1 MKPFSAQARQYY
13 RSILR
18 VAWPLIISNSFWNV
32 QLTVDRIF
40 LGNFSTEALAAAIAV
55 SGIFWA
61 PMALLQQ
68 TSSYLMTFVAQYFG
82 AKEHDM
88 IGPATWQALYVSVI
102 GGLLFL
108 MLIPLSPLIFT
119 VVGHSAE
126 LRAMEIEYFDA
137 LSYSAL
143 PTAIVAAVSSFFS
156 GLGRTRVIL
165 WINFIGMAANA
176 LFAYVLIFGNYGFP
190 RLGLAGAGYATSLA
204 GLVTAVF
211 ALGLLLRNKFE
222 QEFRMISGWRPNLVL
237 IKRFLYF
244 GLPSGLQWAL
254 EGLAFSVFLI
264 IVGRM
269 HGGEAALAGSGI
281 VVTVMMLSVL
291 PAMGVAQAV
300 AIQVG
305 QLLGEGKGNEA
316 KDITWGGIHLALAY
330 MMSIGL
336 SFVVVPE
343 FYLAWFHNPS
353 NLALWNEVA
362 KIVPI
367 LLLFVAVFTSFD
379 SLNLVCSFT
388 LKGAGDTR
396 FVSAVALA
404 LPWPL
409 MVFPTWIVRDWDGA
423 LYWAWGTASLYAM
436 VQAVIFMRRFQ
447 SGKWLTM
454 SVIH

>member
-1 MKPFSAQARQYY
+1 MTPFSAKARNRY
-13 RSILR
+13 RTILQ
-18 VAWPLIISNSFWNV
+18 VAWPLIVSNSFWNV
-32 QLTVDRIF
+32 QLTVDRVF

-68 TSSYLMTFVAQYFG
+68 TASYLMTFVAQYFG
-82 AKEHDM
+82 AKEHQM
-88 IGPATWQALYVSVI
+88 IGPATWQALHVSVI

-108 MLIPLSPLIFT
+108 GLIPLSQLIFA
-119 VVGHSAE
+119 VVGHSPE
-126 LRAMEIEYFDA
+126 LRTMEIAYFDA
-137 LSYSAL
+137 LCYSAL
-143 PTAIVAAVSSFFS
+143 PTAVVAAVSSFFS

-176 LFAYVLIFGNYGFP
+176 FFAYVLIFGKWGFP
-190 RLGLAGAGYATSLA
+190 ALGVAGAGYATALA
-204 GLVTAVF
+204 GYVAAAFAVS
-211 ALGLLLRNKFE
+211 LLFRQQFE
-222 QEFRMISGWRPNLVL
+222 REFRMISGWRPDFAL
-237 IKRFLYF
+237 IKRFLRY
-244 GLPSGLQWAL
+244 GLPSGMQWAL

-269 HGGEAALAGSGI
+269 KDGQAALAGSGI

-305 QLLGEGKGNEA
+305 QLLGERKGEEA
-316 KDITWGGIHLALAY
+316 KAVTWCGIHLALAY
-330 MMSIGL
+330 MMSMGL
-336 SFVVVPE
+336 SFVLVPH
-343 FYLAWFHNPS
+343 FYLGWFQNPS
-353 NLALWNEVA
+353 NLALWNDVA
-362 KIVPI
+362 RIVPV
-367 LLLFVAVFTSFD
+367 LLMFVAVFTCFD

-409 MVFPTWIVRDWDGA
+409 MVLPTWIAREWDGA
-423 LYWAWGTASLYAM
+423 LYWAWGTASIYAM
-436 VQAVIFMRRFQ
+436 VQAMIFLRRFQ
-447 SGKWLTM
+447 SGKWITM